1 MVCPVISLR
10 VFSIP
15 VNLLQ
20 KLNSLNICIPH
31 TDNVGNLIQND
42 PRPFKH
48 MIKR

>member
-1 MVCPVISLR
+1 MFCPVIMLG

-20 KLNSLNICIPH
+20 KLNSLNISMPH
-31 TDNVGNLIQND
+31 TDNVGNLNQND
-42 PRPFKH
+42 PRPFKK

>member
-1 MVCPVISLR
+1 MFCPVIMLG

-20 KLNSLNICIPH
+20 KLNMPH
-31 TDNVGNLIQND
+31 TDNVGNLNQND
-42 PRPFKH
+42 PRPFKK

>member
-1 MVCPVISLR
+1 MFCPVIMLR

-31 TDNVGNLIQND
+31 TDSVGNLIQND

-48 MIKR
+48 MIER